1 MVNMFIL
8 FFAFLILGG
17 MSMMLPFQSVAG
29 QTIGEENETEA
40 SASGTDSDFSSV
52 SENNT
57 ITLNAT
63 EVSEEQYRWTDSS
76 GAENPTMNLVANN
89 EYTVKI
95 SNPTDEEHELI
106 IDSKID
112 GKTTEVARSGDI
124 EPGDIVEFKFK
135 AEGARGLSYHCEYH
149 PDMMKGTITVFTP
162 S

>member
-1 MVNMFIL
+1 MVYKFTLFIAL
-8 FFAFLILGG
+8 LILSG
-17 MSMMLPFQSVAG
+17 MSMMLPFQIVAG

-40 SASGTDSDFSSV
+40 SASGTGSDFSLV
-52 SENNT
+52 SENDT

-63 EVSEEQYRWTDSS
+63 GVGEEQYRWTDSS
-76 GAENPTMNLVANN
+76 GAENPTLNLVANN

-112 GKTTEVARSGDI
+112 GKTSEVARSGDI

-135 AEGARGLSYHCEYH
+135 AEEAGGLGYHCEYH